1 LSFKPDVILD
11 VAHNPHA
18 AKSLASNLYKTS
30 TSGKTIAVFAMLADK
45 DIAGVVQAVAGEID
59 DWYVS
64 GISHIRAADGAQIK
78 QRVLTEL
85 PDASIKRFV
94 GVAEAFEQACIDAN
108 ENDRIIIL
116 GSFFTVAEV
125 MRVLQTAT
133 FKNRMNKNGAR

>member
-1 LSFKPDVILD
+1 LPLNQEAIETGFLTVRLHGRYQYLSFKPDVILD

-18 AKSLASNLYKTS
+18 AKSLASNLKKTS

-85 PDASIKRFV
+85 PDASIKR
-94 GVAEAFEQACIDAN
+94 
-108 ENDRIIIL
+108 
-116 GSFFTVAEV
+116 GSIRSRLA
-125 MRVLQTAT
+125 
-133 FKNRMNKNGAR
+133 